1 LAAIPKTGSPYVK
14 KPRYDGPFDLEV
26 QPGQGAL
33 EQAQAAVRK
42 LLADPTR
49 AGDLH
54 IRVQAGEYRTR
65 GLSFSQADA
74 GYGGQRVAWVAEDGA
89 VINGGLALPATGFV
103 PAAPLAATHAVAAR
117 LPQGGRDVLVCDLTQ
132 YGLTRDDWGPLYALG
147 HSGAKYDDFVV
158 GSNCSLYVDGVR
170 MVLARYPNRDE
181 FLRIAAVADIGE
193 VAEYPEQN
201 YFAGYASLRNPRPGT
216 FVTDKPTCDRMQAW
230 ATTEG
235 VWLFGYFYHDWAD
248 MSTPIQAVN
257 LDNRLITPRYNSHY
271 GFRAGGR
278 FYFFNVPE
286 ELDAPGEWYL
296 DREQGLLFLYPPKPL
311 TGADIRLEITDR
323 PLLDISADN
332 MTFDGFRLT
341 GTRGDGVRVTGS
353 GNVICN
359 CTIDAISGL
368 GASLAGSSNA
378 IRDCEI
384 AHVGK
389 GGIALSGG
397 DRITLTPGHNRAEN
411 NLIHDFAEIYLT
423 YHPGVS
429 LSGVGQI
436 VAHNEISHAP
446 HAAILYGG
454 NDHLIEYNLIH
465 DVVRWS
471 SDAGAI
477 YTGRDW
483 TGQGT
488 VIRFNCLYNIGEA
501 PNNPD
506 GIYFDDAQ
514 SGQTAYGNL
523 LVNVR
528 KFGFLIGG
536 GRDNVVRDNI
546 IIETGQLAIHFDARA
561 RDGFVDDGWYRSI
574 RDRRNEQWRALDA
587 MPIRGPIW
595 AARYPSLARISDDF
609 SQPDHP
615 EFACNPAHNVISGN
629 LVVDDEAQMGWLAEA
644 VRRYSQ
650 VGPNPAYP
658 LTADP
663 GFVDA
668 EHGDYTLR
676 PDAPVY
682 QLLPEFLRDSG
693 GNIPYAE
700 IGRV

>member
-1 LAAIPKTGSPYVK
+1 MAAIPRTGRPYVRK
-14 KPRYDGPFDLEV
+14 ARYAGPFDLAVE
-26 QPGQGAL
+26 PGEGAL
-33 EQAQAAVRK
+33 EQAQQAVRER
-42 LLADPTR
+42 LADPSRT
-49 AGDLH
+49 ADLYV
-54 IRVQAGEYRTR
+54 RVTAGEYHTR
-65 GLSFSQADA
+65 GLRFTAADA
-74 GYGGQRVAWVAEDGA
+74 GRDGRRVTWVADEGA
-89 VINGGLALPATGFV
+89 VINGGLALPPDGFS
-103 PAAPLAATHAVAAR
+103 PAAGLVGRNAVAAR
-117 LPQGGRDVLVCDLTQ
+117 LPEGGRNVLVCDLTQ

-147 HSGAKYDDFVV
+147 HSGAKYDDFAV
-158 GSNCSLYVDGVR
+158 GSNCSLYVDGAR

-201 YFAGYASLRNPRPGT
+201 YFAGYATLRNPRPGT
-216 FVTDKPTCDRMQAW
+216 FVTDKPTCDRMRSW

-235 VWLFGYFYHDWAD
+235 VWMYGYFYHDWAD

-257 LDNRLITPRYNSHY
+257 LANRLITPRYNSHY

-278 FYFFNVPE
+278 YYFFNVPE

-296 DREQGLLFLYPPKPL
+296 DRDHGLLFLYPPKPL
-311 TGADIRLEITDR
+311 AGTDIRLEITAQA
-323 PLLDISADN
+323 LLDVQADN
-332 MTFDGFRLT
+332 LTFDGFRLT
-341 GTRGDGVRVTGS
+341 GTRGDGVRIAGN
-353 GNVICN
+353 GNVVSN
-359 CTIDAISGL
+359 TTITAISGL
-368 GASLAGSSNA
+368 GASVVGNGNT

-389 GGIALSGG
+389 GGIALAGG
-397 DRITLTPGHNRAEN
+397 DRVTLTPAGNRAEN

-429 LSGVGQI
+429 MHGVGQL
-436 VAHNEISHAP
+436 VAHNEIHHAP

-454 NDHLIEYNLIH
+454 NDHVIEYNLIH

-488 VIRFNCLYNIGEA
+488 LIRFNCLYNIGEA
-501 PNNPD
+501 PNSPD

-546 IIETGQLAIHFDARA
+546 VVAAGQLAIHFDSRA

-574 RDRRNEQWRALDA
+574 RDRHNEQWRSLDA
-587 MPIRGPIW
+587 MPVRGPLW
-595 AARYPSLARISDDF
+595 AARYPSLARLSDDF
-609 SQPDHP
+609 SQPDDP
-615 EFACNPAHNVISGN
+615 EFACNPAHNVVTGN
-629 LVVDDEAQMGWLAEA
+629 IILDDEERAGWFAPA

-650 VGPNPAYP
+650 VDPNPVYRLEGDA
-658 LTADP
+658 

-668 EHGDYTLR
+668 ASGDYRLR

-682 QLLPEFLRDSG
+682 QLLPEFLRETG
-693 GNIPYAE
+693 GNIPYDQ